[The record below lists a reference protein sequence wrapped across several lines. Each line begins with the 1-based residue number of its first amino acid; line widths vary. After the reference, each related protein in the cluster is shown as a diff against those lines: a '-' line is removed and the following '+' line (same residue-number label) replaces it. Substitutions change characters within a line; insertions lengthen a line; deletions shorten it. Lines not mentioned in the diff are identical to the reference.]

1 MNAECTPNIDDF
13 APDFELVDS
22 TGTPQCLSEMVSHG
36 PLVLIFYRGHW

>member
-1 MNAECTPNIDDF
+1 MNAGGIPNIGDF

-22 TGTPQCLSEMVSHG
+22 TGTRQRLSEMVSRG

>member
-1 MNAECTPNIDDF
+1 MNAERTPNIGDL

-22 TGTPQCLSEMVSHG
+22 TGNRQRLSAMVSHG